1 MEETTTVSDAAAAA
15 AVRGTHPL
23 VTMVLF
29 AIVIASI
36 VMAGT
41 YVSMMRK
48 GERLPESGL
57 KQLFELFT
65 PAAE

>member
-1 MEETTTVSDAAAAA
+1 MEETTTVSDAAAA

-36 VMAGT
+36 VLAGT

-57 KQLFELFT
+57 KQFFERFT